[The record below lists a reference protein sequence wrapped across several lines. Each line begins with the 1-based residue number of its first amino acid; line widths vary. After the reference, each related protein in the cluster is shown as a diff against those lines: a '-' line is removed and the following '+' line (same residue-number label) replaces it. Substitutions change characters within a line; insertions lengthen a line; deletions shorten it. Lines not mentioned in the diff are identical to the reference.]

1 MHVIHSAQQPMV
13 VLLHSS
19 ARSARQWDRLAE
31 TLKPRFRVRAIEF
44 HGHGERAGWR
54 GAAPLTLADEA
65 ALAVPLLEEAGGAHV
80 VGHSYGAAVALKLTT
95 MYPKLVRSL
104 VAYEPVLFR
113 LLFDDIAHQQPVQ
126 DLVAV
131 ADSMRD
137 RIASH
142 QEHSA
147 AQRFVDFWSGGGAWE
162 SLSSGKQTSIAAR
175 MRAVIQ
181 HFDALFREPLRLAQ
195 LAILKMPMMF
205 TSGTHTVAVTRR
217 IAELLR
223 LTLPQAQHEVLHGM
237 GHMGPITHAAEVNRR
252 LVEFLHAQSDLVQ
265 RSVDRLWSPPATS
278 ARFQQCGGCG
288 P

>member
-1 MHVIHSAQQPMV
+1 MQTTQRPTV

-19 ARSARQWDRLAE
+19 ASSARQWERLVE
-31 TLKPRFRVRAIEF
+31 TLAPHFRVRAIEF
-44 HGHGERAGWR
+44 HGHGEQ
-54 GAAPLTLADEA
+54 AAWHEDSPMTLADEA

-95 MYPKLVRSL
+95 MHPQLVRSL

-113 LLFDDIAHQQPVQ
+113 WLFDDIAHQQPVQ

-137 RIASH
+137 RIASG

-162 SLSSGKQTSIAAR
+162 SMPSGKHASIAAR

-181 HFDALFREPLRLAQ
+181 HFDALFSEPLQRAHLA
-195 LAILKMPMMF
+195 LLNMPMMF
-205 TSGTHTVAVTRR
+205 ISGARTVAVTRR

-223 LTLPQAQHEVLHGM
+223 LTLPHAKHEVLPAM
-237 GHMGPITHAAEVNRR
+237 GHMGPITHATEVNRR
-252 LVEFLHAQSDLVQ
+252 LVEFLHAHALS
-265 RSVDRLWSPPATS
+265 SS
-278 ARFQQCGGCG
+278 ARE
-288 P
+288 PLAEVA